1 MVVMTNR
8 KVIRQNVLLA
18 EPKNHKESH
27 MTDLIVAA
35 QKDHHRDHQVK
46 VLLKDPKDRFVM
58 QIINPAGVELKSL
71 TKDHHQKN
79 LIKQKEVQETQ
90 LKNLSVSLQ
99 ANVRV
104 KADHRTDHAEKAVTG
119 HDVKRNRVL

>member
-27 MTDLIVAA
+27 MTGLIVVA
-35 QKDHHRDHQVK
+35 QTDHHQVK
-46 VLLKDPKDRFVM
+46 VLSKDPKDRFVM
-58 QIINPAGVELKSL
+58 QIINLAGVELKNRMM
-71 TKDHHQKN
+71 DHHQKN
-79 LIKQKEVQETQ
+79 LIKQKEGQET
-90 LKNLSVSLQ
+90 LLTNLSVSRQ

-104 KADHRTDHAEKAVTG
+104 KADHLTDHAEKAVTG
-119 HDVKRNRVL
+119 HDVKRNWVM

>member
-27 MTDLIVAA
+27 MTDHIVVA

-58 QIINPAGVELKSL
+58 QIINLAGVELKSRMMGQ
-71 TKDHHQKN
+71 HQKN
-79 LIKQKEVQETQ
+79 LIKQKEVQET
-90 LKNLSVSLQ
+90 LLTNLSVSHQ

-119 HDVKRNRVL
+119 HDVKLNRVM

>member
-27 MTDLIVAA
+27 MKDLIVVA

-46 VLLKDPKDRFVM
+46 VLLKDPKGRFVM
-58 QIINPAGVELKSL
+58 QIINLAGAELKSRMM
-71 TKDHHQKN
+71 DHHQKN
-79 LIKQKEVQETQ
+79 LIK
-90 LKNLSVSLQ
+90 
-99 ANVRV
+99 
-104 KADHRTDHAEKAVTG
+104 
-119 HDVKRNRVL
+119 